1 MASGCWRN
9 WRTTRCRVSVDAD
22 QGPAYP
28 KSSPGY
34 FANARKRLKDIV
46 ESGQLGIFANGYWGH
61 PACKLPSHATR
72 WPGRGAEHHHQ
83 DAYLRGPG
91 ISAGYPGHRRL
102 LQGLGDGRAQG
113 GPSPIQVIIRTFA
126 ACIRLS
132 RIGSDRVWGWW
143 RLSLSS
149 ALRGGDVAATSPR
162 LNTCCRKV
170 ELNSLISVFSKVSAN
185 RDVNRVTASG
195 CSPVLL
201 PPLYRA
207 GGFDPPPALYS
218 AIEARSS
225 VSGFFLP
232 HLPQGR
238 CDSCVSN
245 RQVQRSCS
253 LKLWIQSGLT
263 VCWKTAS
270 KSS

>member
-1 MASGCWRN
+1 MAWPGCGTSSSGCVPSWTRYKCRLP
-9 WRTTRCRVSVDAD
+9 WPSPVAARTGRRAGPGWTLAD
-22 QGPAYP
+22 
-28 KSSPGY
+28 PG
-34 FANARKRLKDIV
+34 D
-46 ESGQLGIFANGYWGH
+46 H
-61 PACKLPSHATR
+61 PH
-72 WPGRGAEHHHQ
+72 
-83 DAYLRGPG
+83 LRGM
-91 ISAGYPGHRRL
+91 YP
-102 LQGLGDGRAQG
+102 AI
-113 GPSPIQVIIRTFA
+113 P
-126 ACIRLS
+126 
-132 RIGSDRVWGWW
+132 DRVWGWW

-195 CSPVLL
+195 CSPVLF